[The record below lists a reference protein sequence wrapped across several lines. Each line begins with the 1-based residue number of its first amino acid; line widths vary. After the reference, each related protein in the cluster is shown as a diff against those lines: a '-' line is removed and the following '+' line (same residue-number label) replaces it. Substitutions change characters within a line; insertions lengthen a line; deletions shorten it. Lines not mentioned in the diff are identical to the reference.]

1 MFPVSRNDL
10 PREFKFLVARLVGGS
25 MSRSDRIDTRLN
37 LDLNELI
44 GFVDLLAFHENRPES
59 SSGINT

>member
-1 MFPVSRNDL
+1 
-10 PREFKFLVARLVGGS
+10 